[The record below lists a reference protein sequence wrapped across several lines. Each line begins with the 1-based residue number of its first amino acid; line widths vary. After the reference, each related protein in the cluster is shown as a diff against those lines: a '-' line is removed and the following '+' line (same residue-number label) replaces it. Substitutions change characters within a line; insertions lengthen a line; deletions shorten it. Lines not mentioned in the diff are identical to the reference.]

1 MLHVVIMAG
10 GSGTR
15 FWPMSRKNRP
25 KQFLAL
31 TGEAPLLRI
40 TYERVVD
47 LVPPERTWVVTAA
60 TTAEMTREL
69 LPELPHG
76 NVIGEPSA
84 RDTAACVGFAAHRL
98 LHNDPDAT
106 CVVLPADHVIGDE
119 ARFRTAMAAGAS
131 HVERAGGLL
140 TFGIRPAHPET
151 GYGYLKLGEHCCV
164 VDGEAI
170 HRLDRFVEKPDL
182 PTAESYVASGAY
194 LWNSG
199 MFAWQA
205 RSLLAEIELQLPRLA
220 AGLEEISASLG
231 TPRETAVIDQI
242 YPTLQRISVDFGVME
257 GARTCWS
264 MPVDFPWSDV
274 GSWPALGE
282 LLDTDSGGN
291 ATRGKVL
298 TIDANDNVLFSD
310 GPLIA
315 LIGLDNLVAVA
326 TGDAILVAPLSQAQ
340 QVKQVV
346 EKLREKGWDEV
357 L

>member
-15 FWPMSRKNRP
+15 FWPMSRKHRP

-31 TGEAPLLRI
+31 TGDAPLLRI
-40 TYERVVD
+40 TYERVVE

-60 TTAEMTREL
+60 ATAEMTREL
-69 LPELPHG
+69 LPELPFG

-98 LHNDPDAT
+98 LHDDPQAA

-119 ARFRTAMAAGAS
+119 ARFRAAMAAGAS
-131 HVERAGGLL
+131 HVEKAGGLL
-140 TFGIRPAHPET
+140 TFGVRPAYPET
-151 GYGYLKLGEHCCV
+151 GYGYLKLGERCCE

-170 HRLDRFVEKPDL
+170 HRLERFVEKPER
-182 PTAESYVASGAY
+182 PTAESYIASGEY

-205 RSLLAEIELQLPRLA
+205 RSLLDEIELQLPRLA
-220 AGLEEISASLG
+220 AGLEEISGSFG
-231 TPRETAVIDQI
+231 TPREADVIGEV

-282 LLDTDSGGN
+282 LLDTDSDGN
-291 ATRGKVL
+291 ATRGRVL
-298 TIDANDNVLFSD
+298 TIGASNNVLFSD

-315 LIGLDNLVAVA
+315 LVGVDNLMAVA
-326 TGDAILVAPLSQAQ
+326 TGDAVLVAPLSEAQ
-340 QVKQVV
+340 QVKDVV
-346 EKLREKGWDEV
+346 DKLSEQGWDEV